1 MMFTGLIE
9 EQGKITAIRKNSAG
23 AQLEIQCSRIP
34 EDLKID
40 DSVAVSGV
48 CLTATSVGHDRFRVQ
63 AVPETIR
70 RTTIKN
76 WRNGTRVNLERACTP
91 ETRLGGHLVQGHVDG
106 VARLKAIKKIGAGA
120 EWQLKIPEQLAR
132 YCVEKGS
139 VALEGV
145 SLTIADITAD
155 LLRIALIP
163 HTLEVTNLGTKKVGD
178 MLNMEVDILAKYVEK
193 LITTGT
199 EPTKYEHLIN
209 LGYDYER

>member
-9 EQGKITAIRKNSAG
+9 EQGKITAVRKNSAG
-23 AQLEIQCSRIP
+23 VQLEIQCSRIP
-34 EDLKID
+34 KDLKID

-48 CLTATSVGHDRFRVQ
+48 CLTATSVAPDRFRVQ

-70 RTTIKN
+70 RTTVGN
-76 WRNGTRVNLERACTP
+76 WKNGTRVNLERACTP

-106 VARLKAIKKIGAGA
+106 VVTLRTIKKIGAGA
-120 EWQLKIPEQLAR
+120 EWQLKIPEQLTR

-155 LLRIALIP
+155 LLKIALIP

-178 MLNMEVDILAKYVEK
+178 RLNMEVDILAKYVEK
-193 LITTGT
+193 LITAGT
-199 EPTKYEHLIN
+199 RPIRYEYLKN
-209 LGYDYER
+209 LGYDHE